1 MLHIKNVKPLFT
13 NIITTGDRF
22 EKDDTNG
29 GVLIQTVAGSIKP
42 WQTVLAV
49 GSSVRDIKVGD
60 KVMINIDNYLIRKYD
75 PNSVRNDMDAN
86 PKERYQFNW
95 VYMEDEHGEQQNCL
109 LLNDRD
115 IMYVF
120 EGEEEEEPA
129 KTIIMPQEKKII
141 LN

>member
-1 MLHIKNVKPLFT
+1 
-13 NIITTGDRF
+13 
-22 EKDDTNG
+22 
-29 GVLIQTVAGSIKP
+29 
-42 WQTVLAV
+42 
-49 GSSVRDIKVGD
+49 
-60 KVMINIDNYLIRKYD
+60 
-75 PNSVRNDMDAN
+75 
-86 PKERYQFNW
+86 
-95 VYMEDEHGEQQNCL
+95 MEDEHGEQQNFL